1 MYRFQL
7 KIILHTKN
15 QEVAK
20 LMKRTIIRCQN
31 QENRKELS
39 DEDYKVAMIKMIQQ
53 IIMYM
58 LETEREPQQ
67 RNTGNDNQMESL
79 ELKNTITEIKNSVDR
94 LTNRVKGTEER
105 LSEIKEQEKSYYQNN
120 MRKS

>member
-20 LMKRTIIRCQN
+20 LMKRAIIRCQN
-31 QENRKELS
+31 QDNRKELS
-39 DEDYKVAMIKMIQQ
+39 DEDYKVAMRKMIQQ

-67 RNTGNDNQMESL
+67 RNIGNDNQMESL
-79 ELKNTITEIKNSVDR
+79 ELKNTRTEIKNSVAR
-94 LTNRVKGTEER
+94 LKNRVKGTEE
-105 LSEIKEQEKSYYQNN
+105 KTQ
-120 MRKS
+120 

>member
-105 LSEIKEQEKSYYQNN
+105 LSEIKEQEKSYQNN

>member
-31 QENRKELS
+31 RDNRRELS
-39 DEDYKVAMIKMIQQ
+39 DEDYKMAMIKMIQQ
-53 IIMYM
+53 IIISC
-58 LETEREPQQ
+58 LKQK
-67 RNTGNDNQMESL
+67 ESL
-79 ELKNTITEIKNSVDR
+79 NKEIQEMMTKW
-94 LTNRVKGTEER
+94 RV
-105 LSEIKEQEKSYYQNN
+105 QNW
-120 MRKS
+120 KIQ

>member
-31 QENRKELS
+31 RDNRRELS
-39 DEDYKVAMIKMIQQ
+39 DEDYKMAMIKMIQQ
-53 IIMYM
+53 IIIYL

-67 RNTGNDNQMESL
+67 RNTGNDDQMESS

-94 LTNRVKGTEER
+94 LKNRVKGTEER

-120 MRKS
+120 MRK